1 MELRTQ
7 ILDAATELFQAEGLS
22 FTMQQV
28 AAALHISKKTI
39 YTVYSDKEALL
50 LDMVDMLFEKIH
62 RRKAELA
69 ALPVPL
75 EDRLQAV
82 IIALPEEYAA
92 LDFRQLDALEEKY
105 PAVAAR
111 VRRQLETGWEPT
123 IQLLEQGIAEKR
135 IRPVNLTVLRRVLTA
150 AFQQLLSGARDG
162 SSYAAELE
170 DMMDILMNGIKEVS
184 Q

>member
-1 MELRTQ
+1 M
-7 ILDAATELFQAEGLS
+7 
-22 FTMQQV
+22 
-28 AAALHISKKTI
+28 
-39 YTVYSDKEALL
+39 
-50 LDMVDMLFEKIH
+50 
-62 RRKAELA
+62 
-69 ALPVPL
+69 
-75 EDRLQAV
+75 
-82 IIALPEEYAA
+82 
-92 LDFRQLDALEEKY
+92 
-105 PAVAAR
+105 
-111 VRRQLETGWEPT
+111 RRQLETGWEPT